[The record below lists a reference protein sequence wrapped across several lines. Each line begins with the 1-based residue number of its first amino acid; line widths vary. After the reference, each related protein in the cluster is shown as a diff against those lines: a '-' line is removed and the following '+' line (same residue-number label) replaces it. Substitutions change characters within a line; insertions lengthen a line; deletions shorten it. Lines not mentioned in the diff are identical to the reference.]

1 MKQKLLEKKRRRKAA
16 RRLRGRVDSLGSRN
30 PEMKAVP
37 AKNFRMPI
45 CFSDL
50 MDRVP
55 TEAELDQLVTTFAR
69 APTFLML
76 AMLNTFLSFYQHA
89 QDDRETFTFVQ
100 GFLFQNLTDEDTFE
114 RARQRFPHDNM
125 GARPIFHRQQM
136 LVMLKKI
143 LLRSDEQGRNDPND
157 GKNKDAR
164 YALGTLLLM
173 ANDLL
178 NPAEQAQNLLQ
189 KDDTEEDRQR
199 RYEEFC
205 TQMLPMYELSNPAD
219 VIPALV
225 RNDEYFNLFEQGAL
239 EGKFLFSDGD
249 SIANRFLKLTGLNLR
264 DYLLMILSIYMYYEG
279 TSHAEGAVKLLIE
292 KPQVFNVGVN
302 ETFRK
307 MKFSDDE
314 VRAFFRQTAIGIEG
328 LVAECRVVR
337 SKSDLMQQHDF
348 TAFRTYPLLYTRDEQ
363 DFATLID
370 HSFLAEKISTGV
382 YYNIKLPLEQAAKL
396 IVADGDLETA
406 EKVKEAERDH
416 RRFLGYWGEVFDK
429 YANDRLSD
437 ARPRGLKHFYRSPH
451 YDEPPSKSDHEA
463 FDAVLNYGHDVVLIE
478 HKGKYLDLA
487 SKYSG
492 DREMLLAELTGSKR
506 IGEAIT
512 QLADNIQLI
521 LDNRKDAKRLTFHDR
536 DSQGRPAKRFEL
548 RDIQR
553 VRRIYP
559 LVVHQDFSLRLNG
572 INQIVGRAFRREI
585 AKRHVDLRFVRPL
598 CILSIEDLEVL
609 IPYLADVSLPDVLEF
624 YAAKD
629 DPLTTFRSIF
639 NRLRRKRHIAN
650 RRNEW
655 IDQRSEEIFQRLKAS
670 FVDLN

>member
-1 MKQKLLEKKRRRKAA
+1 MKQKLLEKKRRREAE
-16 RRLRGRVDSLGSRN
+16 RRLRGWVDSVGTPN
-30 PEMKAVP
+30 PEMKSVP

-50 MDRVP
+50 MDRAP

-69 APTFLML
+69 TPTFLML

-89 QDDRETFTFVQ
+89 QDDREAFTFVQ

-114 RARQRFPHDNM
+114 RARQRFPQDNM

-136 LVMLKKI
+136 LVLLKKI
-143 LLRSDEQGRNDPND
+143 LLRSDEHGRNDPNA
-157 GKNKDAR
+157 GNNKDAR

-178 NPAEQAQNLLQ
+178 NPTEQGERLVQR
-189 KDDTEEDRQR
+189 DDTEEDRQR

-225 RNDEYFNLFEQGAL
+225 RNDEYFNLLEQGATD
-239 EGKFLFSDGD
+239 GKFLFSDGD
-249 SIANRFLKLTGLNLR
+249 SIANRFLKLTGLHLR

-279 TSHAEGAVKLLIE
+279 TAHADGAVKQLIK
-292 KPQVFNVGVN
+292 KPQTFNLDVN

-307 MKFSDDE
+307 MRFSDDE
-314 VRAFFRQTAIGIEG
+314 VRAFFRQTSIGIDG
-328 LVAECRVVR
+328 LAAECKIVR
-337 SKSDLMQQHDF
+337 SKFDLMQQYDF
-348 TAFRTYPLLYTRDEQ
+348 TAFRTYPLVYTRDEQ

-370 HSFLAEKISTGV
+370 HSFLTEKISTGV

-396 IVADGDLETA
+396 DVAEGDVESA
-406 EKVKEAERDH
+406 ERVKTAERDH
-416 RRFLGYWGEVFDK
+416 RRFLGYWGEIFDK

-437 ARPRGLKHFYRSPH
+437 ARPRGLKHFFRSPH

-463 FDAVLNYGHDVVLIE
+463 FDAVFNYGRDVVLIE

-512 QLADNIQLI
+512 QLADNIQLVF
-521 LDNRKDAKRLTFHDR
+521 DNSEDAQRRTFHDR
-536 DSQGRPAKRFEL
+536 DGQGQPARRFEL

-559 LVVHQDFSLRLNG
+559 VVVHQDFALRLNG
-572 INQIVGRAFRREI
+572 INQIVSRAFRNEI
-585 AKRHVDLRFVRPL
+585 SKRHIDLRLMRPL

-609 IPYLADVSLPDVLEF
+609 IPYLVDVSLPDVLEY
-624 YAAKD
+624 YATKD

-639 NRLRRKRHIAN
+639 NKFRRKRHIAN

-655 IDQRSEEIFQRLKAS
+655 IDARSEDIFQRLKAS

>member
-1 MKQKLLEKKRRRKAA
+1 MKRKLLEKKRRREAA
-16 RRLRGRVDSLGSRN
+16 RRLRGRVNVVASENAEQS
-30 PEMKAVP
+30 MP
-37 AKNFRMPI
+37 AKNIRMPI

-50 MDRVP
+50 MDRDP
-55 TEAELDQLVTTFAR
+55 TEAEMDQLVTTFAR
-69 APTFLML
+69 SPTFLML
-76 AMLNTFLSFYQHA
+76 AMLNTFLSFYQHT
-89 QDDRETFTFVQ
+89 QDDREAFTFVQ

-114 RARQRFPHDNM
+114 RARRRFPHENM
-125 GARPIFHRQQM
+125 GAHPIFHRQQM
-136 LVMLKKI
+136 LVLLKKI
-143 LLRSDEQGRNDPND
+143 LLSSDEQGRNNPN
-157 GKNKDAR
+157 GAENKDAR
-164 YALGTLLLM
+164 YALGRLGLM

-178 NPAEQAQNLLQ
+178 NPAEQAQRLFER
-189 KDDTEEDRQR
+189 DDTEEDRQR

-205 TQMLPMYELSNPAD
+205 TQMLPMYELSNPAE

-225 RNDEYFNLFEQGAL
+225 RNDEYFNLFEEGAK
-239 EGKFLFSDGD
+239 EGKFLFSDGNSVAD
-249 SIANRFLKLTGLNLR
+249 RFLNLTGLNLR

-279 TSHAEGAVKLLIE
+279 TSHADGAVKQLIE
-292 KPQVFNVGVN
+292 KPQTFNVGVN

-307 MKFSDDE
+307 MRFTDDE
-314 VRAFFRQTAIGIEG
+314 VRAFFRQTAIGIDG
-328 LVAECRVVR
+328 MAAECKIVR

-348 TAFRTYPLLYTRDEQ
+348 TAFRTYPLVYTRDEQ

-370 HSFLAEKISTGV
+370 HSFLTEKISTGV

-396 IVADGDLETA
+396 DVAAGDVETVERVKAA
-406 EKVKEAERDH
+406 EQDH
-416 RRFLGYWGEVFDK
+416 KRFLGYWGEAFDK

-437 ARPRGLKHFYRSPH
+437 ARPRGLKHFFRSPH

-463 FDAVLNYGHDVVLIE
+463 FDAVLNYGRDVVLIE

-512 QLADNIQLI
+512 QLADNIQLVF
-521 LDNRKDAKRLTFHDR
+521 DKRKDAKRRTFHDR
-536 DSQGRPAKRFEL
+536 DAQGQPATLFEL

-559 LVVHQDFSLRLNG
+559 LVIHQDFSLRLNG
-572 INQIVGRAFRREI
+572 INQIVGGAFRREI
-585 AKRHVDLRFVRPL
+585 SMRHVDLRFVRPL
-598 CILSIEDLEVL
+598 CIISIEDLEIL
-609 IPYLADVSLPDVLEF
+609 IPYLVDCHLPDLLEA
-624 YAAKD
+624 YASKD
-629 DPLTTFRSIF
+629 DPLTTFQSIF
-639 NRLRRKRHIAN
+639 GKFRRKRHIEH

-655 IDQRSEEIFQRLKAS
+655 IDRRSEEIFQRLKAS

>member
-1 MKQKLLEKKRRRKAA
+1 MKRKLLEKKRRREAA
-16 RRLRGRVDSLGSRN
+16 RRLRGSASRAASAHVEQSM
-30 PEMKAVP
+30 PG
-37 AKNFRMPI
+37 KNLRMPI

-50 MDRVP
+50 MDRDP
-55 TEAELDQLVTTFAR
+55 PEAEIDQLVGTFAR
-69 APTFLML
+69 TSTFLML

-89 QDDRETFTFVQ
+89 QGDREAFTFVQ

-114 RARQRFPHDNM
+114 RARQRFPHENM

-164 YALGTLLLM
+164 YALGKLLLM

-225 RNDEYFNLFEQGAL
+225 RNDEYFTLFEQGAL
-239 EGKFLFSDGD
+239 ERKFLFNDGD
-249 SIANRFLKLTGLNLR
+249 SIADRFLKLTGLNLR

-279 TSHAEGAVKLLIE
+279 TSHAESAVKLLIE

-307 MKFSDDE
+307 MRFSDDE

-337 SKSDLMQQHDF
+337 SKSDLLQQYDF

-396 IVADGDLETA
+396 IVADGDLETG

-437 ARPRGLKHFYRSPH
+437 ARPRGLKHFFRAPH
-451 YDEPPSKSDHEA
+451 YDDPPAKSDHEA
-463 FDAVLNYGHDVVLIE
+463 FDAVLNYGRDLVLIE

-492 DREMLLAELTGSKR
+492 NRQMLLAELTGSKR

-512 QLADNIQLI
+512 QLADNIQLVF
-521 LDNRKDAKRLTFHDR
+521 DNRKDAKRLTFHD
-536 DSQGRPAKRFEL
+536 SQGRSAKRFEL

-572 INQIVGRAFRREI
+572 INQIVGRAFRCEI
-585 AKRHVDLRFVRPL
+585 AKRHVELRFVRPL

-624 YAAKD
+624 YAVKD

-639 NRLRRKRHIAN
+639 NKFRRKRHIAN

-655 IDQRSEEIFQRLKAS
+655 IDQRSEEILQRLKAS

>member
-1 MKQKLLEKKRRRKAA
+1 MKQKLLEKKRRREAA
-16 RRLRGRVDSLGSRN
+16 RRLRGSASRVASAQVQQSM
-30 PEMKAVP
+30 PV
-37 AKNFRMPI
+37 KNLRMPI

-50 MDRVP
+50 MDRDP
-55 TEAELDQLVTTFAR
+55 PEAEIDQLVASFAR
-69 APTFLML
+69 TSTFLML

-89 QDDRETFTFVQ
+89 QDDREAFTFVQ

-114 RARQRFPHDNM
+114 RARQRFPHENM

-164 YALGTLLLM
+164 YALGKLLLM

-199 RYEEFC
+199 RYDEFC

-225 RNDEYFNLFEQGAL
+225 RNDEYFTLFEQGAL
-239 EGKFLFSDGD
+239 GGKFLFNDGD

-279 TSHAEGAVKLLIE
+279 TSHAESAVKLLIE

-307 MKFSDDE
+307 MRFSDDE

-337 SKSDLMQQHDF
+337 SKSDLLQQYDF

-396 IVADGDLETA
+396 IVADGDLETG

-429 YANDRLSD
+429 YANDRLGD
-437 ARPRGLKHFYRSPH
+437 ALPRGLKHFFRSPH
-451 YDEPPSKSDHEA
+451 YDDPPAKSDHEA
-463 FDAVLNYGHDVVLIE
+463 FDAVLNYGRDLVLIE

-492 DREMLLAELTGSKR
+492 NRQMLLAELTGSKR

-512 QLADNIQLI
+512 QLADNIQLVF
-521 LDNRKDAKRLTFHDR
+521 DNRKDAKRLTFHDR

-572 INQIVGRAFRREI
+572 INQIVGRTFRREI
-585 AKRHVDLRFVRPL
+585 AKRHVELRFVRPL

-609 IPYLADVSLPDVLEF
+609 IPYLAVVSLPDVLEF

-639 NRLRRKRHIAN
+639 NKFRRKRHIAN

-655 IDQRSEEIFQRLKAS
+655 IDQRSEEILQRLKAS